1 MPSGQSRWVP
11 FVIPQPAWWAAPL
24 ALALYGGWC
33 VAYLLRIAAALV
45 ALGRAKQACRPFPEI
60 RSSELCG
67 WTTLRSAGRRTALV
81 VSDDV
86 RAAAVL
92 GLTSPRIALSPA
104 IVRALSD
111 QELDAIVV
119 HEWAHIQRRDDWAQ
133 LVQLI
138 VRAFAGLHPAV
149 WWIDR
154 QLHVERET
162 ACDDWAVSLTGSSRR
177 FAASLAKVAT
187 LSARQT
193 HPVLLPS
200 VLTSDLARRVARLLD
215 ARRSTATRPRM
226 SSAALVS
233 PVLLLTA
240 FGVASVD
247 LVVSATSSS
256 SPSTSIAVLPRVD
269 MTSPPAATRRHARVP
284 ATPVP
289 DGRSTTGGRPA
300 QGQQQ
305 KSAPLT
311 QSTAPR
317 PTTIDPPVAAE
328 DASPVPGI
336 AAPSSGV
343 NVSELPGSVTSVP
356 TLLPASVVD
365 GSRPSAPSATNEPTP
380 WGAAADAGV
389 GIGRGS
395 QKAAVATA
403 GFFTKLS
410 KSIAR
415 SF

>member
-1 MPSGQSRWVP
+1 MDAVANWIWQGSAVAAAATIILRPRRISATTRYRAWWIVLAVVLLIPLVRLATAAAPEVDPIATLAVPSGQSRWVP

-177 FAASLAKVAT
+177 FAESLAKVAT

-200 VLTSDLARRVARLLD
+200 VLTSGLARRVERLLD
-215 ARRSTATRPRM
+215 ARRSTATRPRL

-256 SPSTSIAVLPRVD
+256 SPSTSIAMLPRVD
-269 MTSPPAATRRHARVP
+269 
-284 ATPVP
+284 
-289 DGRSTTGGRPA
+289 
-300 QGQQQ
+300 
-305 KSAPLT
+305 
-311 QSTAPR
+311 
-317 PTTIDPPVAAE
+317 
-328 DASPVPGI
+328 
-336 AAPSSGV
+336 
-343 NVSELPGSVTSVP
+343 
-356 TLLPASVVD
+356 
-365 GSRPSAPSATNEPTP
+365 
-380 WGAAADAGV
+380 
-389 GIGRGS
+389 
-395 QKAAVATA
+395 
-403 GFFTKLS
+403 
-410 KSIAR
+410 
-415 SF
+415 